1 MMNRMQTL
9 LLLSLLGLL
18 TACKWRDNPPLE
30 GAIYC
35 VEGYNQSLNP
45 QVSHPGLVVSSISA
59 QLYNR
64 LLRLNPVTQRL
75 EGDLADSWQ
84 VSRDGLTYRFHLRAN
99 VPFQTTPWFAP
110 NRLFNAD
117 DVLFSFER
125 IINPKHPFHGVSGG
139 RYPFFDAQEMSKLIR
154 RVNRLSDQEV
164 SFELWQPDAGFLAS
178 LASDYAVILSAEYGD
193 QLIARRARAQMDT
206 LPVGTGPFALL
217 AYQPDEY
224 LKLVRHPSY
233 WEGEPPL
240 ERVVFDFSPSASRRV
255 AKLLTGE
262 CQVAAF
268 PAASQID
275 FIAQQTPLKLDI
287 QTNLNTS
294 FLAINTDKAPFN
306 QLKVRQALA
315 MAINRRKLLDAIFYD
330 SADEADSLLPPSSW
344 AHNPNLTPHP
354 FDPAQ
359 ARRLL
364 AEAGYPDGFN
374 MSLWVPPISRAYNP
388 DPLKTAQLIQ
398 SDLKDVGIRLRIV
411 QLKPYQMQRRLVRRQ
426 QDAVLQSW
434 VANTMDPDNFY
445 RPLLSC
451 QAKQSNANNFSSWC
465 NPHFDLLLDKAIAT
479 NRLAD
484 RITDYHLAET
494 LIKQDVPLIPLAHA
508 LTIHA
513 FRPQLRQL
521 QVDPMGGVA
530 FKQAYLKD

>member
-1 MMNRMQTL
+1 MNRMQTL
-9 LLLSLLGLL
+9 LLLSLLGGL

-45 QVSHPGLVVSSISA
+45 QVSSPGLVVSSISA

-64 LLRLNPVTQRL
+64 LLRLNPVTLRL

-84 VSRDGLTYRFHLRAN
+84 VSRDGLTYRFHLRSN

-110 NRLFNAD
+110 GRLFNAE
-117 DVLFSFER
+117 DVLFSFQR
-125 IINPKHPFHGVSGG
+125 IIDPKHPFHGVSGG
-139 RYPFFDAQEMSKLIR
+139 RYPFFDAQSMAKLIR
-154 RVNRLSDQEV
+154 RVSRVSDQEV
-164 SFELWQPDAGFLAS
+164 IFELWQPDAGFLAS
-178 LASDYAVILSAEYGD
+178 LASDYAVILSAEYGE
-193 QLIARRARAQMDT
+193 QLIARRARSQMDAQ
-206 LPVGTGPFALL
+206 PVGTGPFALL

-224 LKLVRHPSY
+224 LKLVRHPGY
-233 WEGEPPL
+233 WEGAAPL
-240 ERVVFDFSPSASRRV
+240 ERVVFDFSPSAARRV

-275 FIAQQTPLKLDI
+275 FIAQKTDLKLDI

-294 FLAINTDKAPFN
+294 FLALNTDKPPFN

-330 SADEADSLLPPSSW
+330 TADEADSLLPASSW
-344 AHNPNLTPHP
+344 AHNPNLVPYP
-354 FDPAQ
+354 FDPAR
-359 ARRLL
+359 ARQLL
-364 AEAGYPDGFN
+364 AEAGYPDGFT
-374 MSLWVPPISRAYNP
+374 MTLWVPPISRAYNP
-388 DPLKTAQLIQ
+388 DPMKTAQLIQ
-398 SDLKDVGIRLRIV
+398 SDLKDVGIRLRIL
-411 QLKPYQMQRRLVRRQ
+411 QLKSFQMQQRLARGQ

-434 VANTMDPDNFY
+434 VANTMDPDNVY

-451 QAKQSNANNFSSWC
+451 QAKQHNTNNYSSWC
-465 NPHFDLLLDKAIAT
+465 HPHFDLLLDKAIAS
-479 NRLAD
+479 NRLVD
-484 RITDYHLAET
+484 RIADYQQAEA
-494 LIKQDVPLIPLAHA
+494 LIKQEVPLIPLAHA

-513 FRPQLRQL
+513 YRPQLRQL